1 MFDLSTEKKSFEK
14 IFKRNKNKFTKGSSF
29 PHLVID
35 NFFSKK
41 KNRVIFPKNRKFKW

>member
-41 KNRVIFPKNRKFKW
+41 KIESFFQKIENLN